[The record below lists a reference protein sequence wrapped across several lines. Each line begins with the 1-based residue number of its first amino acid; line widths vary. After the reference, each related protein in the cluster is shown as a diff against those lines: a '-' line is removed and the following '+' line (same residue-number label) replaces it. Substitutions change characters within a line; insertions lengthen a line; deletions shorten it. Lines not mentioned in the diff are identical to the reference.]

1 MCRRIYPEDWGVEV
15 YPHPR
20 LRIKMMA
27 PRNPNVSC
35 LIAGILTVV
44 FLCSASPAQEN
55 CSAEVKLLL
64 SPAQTQLAVTAFG
77 ARGEAAGHVYLFD
90 TDKLDLLSQG
100 VIVRLRQGASNDLMV
115 KLRPR
120 NGKQFFNPSVGN
132 GKYKCEVDVAGSEGQ
147 PSYSITNGYAGKQL
161 PITGS
166 AVFDLLSPEQ
176 KQLLEQAQLAIDWS
190 RVHRIAD
197 IQSTAWQIAGQGK
210 FRKLTLELWTWPAG
224 QVLELSAKVG
234 GKRGSAA
241 YSELLELAKGKGL
254 SVSPVQKLKTAV
266 VLESV
271 TPK

>member
-1 MCRRIYPEDWGVEV
+1 
-15 YPHPR
+15 
-20 LRIKMMA
+20 MA
-27 PRNPNVSC
+27 PRNSNVSC
-35 LIAGILTVV
+35 LIAGILTAV
-44 FLCSASPAQEN
+44 FLCSALPAQEN

-64 SPAQTQLAVTAFG
+64 SPAQTQLAVSAFG
-77 ARGEAAGHVYLFD
+77 ARGAAAGHVYLFD

-100 VIVRLRQGASNDLMV
+100 VIVRLRLGASNDLMV

-120 NGKQFFNPSVGN
+120 NGKQFFNPSDGD
-132 GKYKCEVDVAGSEGQ
+132 GKYKCEIDVAGSEEQ

-161 PITGS
+161 PITGN

-210 FRKLTLELWTWPAG
+210 FRKLTLDLWTWPAG

-234 GKRGSAA
+234 ARRGSAA
-241 YSELLELAKGKGL
+241 YSELLSLAKVKEL
-254 SVSPVQKLKTAV
+254 LLSPVQKLKTAV

>member
-1 MCRRIYPEDWGVEV
+1 
-15 YPHPR
+15 
-20 LRIKMMA
+20 
-27 PRNPNVSC
+27 
-35 LIAGILTVV
+35 
-44 FLCSASPAQEN
+44 
-55 CSAEVKLLL
+55 
-64 SPAQTQLAVTAFG
+64 
-77 ARGEAAGHVYLFD
+77 
-90 TDKLDLLSQG
+90 
-100 VIVRLRQGASNDLMV
+100 MV

-120 NGKQFFNPSVGN
+120 NGKQFFKPSVGD

-234 GKRGSAA
+234 AKRGSAA
-241 YSELLELAKGKGL
+241 YSELLESGESQGAVAEPGSKAQDSRSSGIRHAQIARPRQLWRLPARVKFAGDLASGL
-254 SVSPVQKLKTAV
+254 QDVPAWREREPATSFAIAARKSGGFIPLVSTR
-266 VLESV
+266 SM
-271 TPK
+271 